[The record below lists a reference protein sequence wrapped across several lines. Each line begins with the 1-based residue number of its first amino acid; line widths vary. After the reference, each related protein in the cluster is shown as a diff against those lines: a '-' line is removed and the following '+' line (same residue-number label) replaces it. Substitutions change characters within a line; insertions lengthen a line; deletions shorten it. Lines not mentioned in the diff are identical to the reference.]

1 MEPRVHA
8 VCIRYTVLKAQTN
21 EIKMVVVLFHMSNGM
36 CVCVSNKVQCTMS
49 ILDRVNCRT

>member
-36 CVCVSNKVQCTMS
+36 CVCVYQIRSNAQCPF
-49 ILDRVNCRT
+49 